1 MGDPSGGP
9 QNAQRPTVR
18 ARECP
23 LCGDHYPQDQRQR
36 HRIRLEDEVPDS
48 QSRIVAR
55 SVCPTCWEALYTPLA
70 DNSTQG

>member
-1 MGDPSGGP
+1 MNDPSGEP
-9 QNAQRPTVR
+9 QHDQSPTVI

-23 LCGDHYPQDQRQR
+23 LCGDHYAQAQPPR
-36 HRIRLEDEVPDS
+36 HCIQLEDEAPDS

-70 DNSTQG
+70 DSSTEG